1 MKEQLYLLFI
11 ILVIT
16 GVMLWQS
23 YKINDF
29 NIEGI
34 IFGIRV
40 PEKYRNDKKVIEVT
54 KDYNKKITI
63 LAVIDL
69 VIFSVLYYNIQKTYI
84 IIIYIYILALINMY
98 GCYLA
103 NKKLKLIKKNIGWRA
118 QSENKVYVQINNNK
132 DNEKINLNLF
142 YIAGVISILGLV
154 ITILKLPSLP
164 RIVPTHFGINGPDN
178 WVDSTTLSG
187 KIQVITLPIISIVC
201 VYSMIFSTKFQ
212 VKKDNARFNGGTI
225 SSLILKKSYSIKL
238 MTKMLGLI
246 SLGISLMI
254 FYGILFVLG
263 IIEFTNISNYIF
275 MITTIGVIFFPLT
288 YWIYNAK
295 KAKVLKS
302 ENDSNE
308 KEIYRDDDIYYI
320 GGIFYYNANDPSNIV
335 KKRIGYG
342 LSFNYAH
349 IFGKVMFLLVM
360 ALVIGIIVVMSVLNI

>member
-1 MKEQLYLLFI
+1 MKEQLYLLLI

-16 GVMLWQS
+16 VVMLWQS

-54 KDYNKKITI
+54 NDYNKKITI
-63 LAVIDL
+63 LTLIDL
-69 VIFSVLYYNIQKTYI
+69 VMFLVLYYNIQKTYI

-103 NKKLKLIKKNIGWRA
+103 NKKIKLIKKNIGWRS
-118 QSENKVYVQINNNK
+118 QSENKVYVQISNNK

-142 YIAGVISILGLV
+142 YIAGVISILGLI

-178 WVDSTTLSG
+178 WVDSTTLNG
-187 KIQVITLPIISIVC
+187 MIQVITLPIISIVC

-212 VKKDNARFNGGTI
+212 AKKDNARFNGGTI
-225 SSLILKKSYSIKL
+225 SSLILKKSYSINL
-238 MTKMLGLI
+238 MTQMLGLI
-246 SLGISLMI
+246 SLGVSLMI

-275 MITTIGVIFFPLT
+275 MIITIGAIFFPLA

-295 KAKVLKS
+295 KAKILKLG
-302 ENDSNE
+302 NDSNE
-308 KEIYRDDDIYYI
+308 KEIY
-320 GGIFYYNANDPSNIV
+320 
-335 KKRIGYG
+335 
-342 LSFNYAH
+342 
-349 IFGKVMFLLVM
+349 
-360 ALVIGIIVVMSVLNI
+360 